1 MTSSP
6 TTPAPTFNLIRTAD
20 YEAMSRHGADLL
32 AQTLRQ
38 DPRALICLATG
49 GSPACTY
56 ELFAEQGRREPSLCR
71 EARFVK
77 LDEWGGLAA
86 SDPSSCEGYLRTKLV
101 EPLGL
106 RPEQLQ
112 GWRCQ
117 PADPPAECRRVAA
130 WLEANGPIDVCV
142 LGLGLNG
149 HLGFNEPAPAL
160 QSGPHVAKLSETSLS
175 HSMLSGDRTAI
186 PYGLT
191 IGMANILQSKRVVL
205 LVNGAHKQ
213 AALRRL
219 ATRQLTPDFPASFL
233 WLHPAFTLIA
243 DHAALDPEAWPV

>member
-1 MTSSP
+1 MTISP
-6 TTPAPTFNLIRTAD
+6 TNPWRPFTLIRTAD
-20 YEAMSRHGADLL
+20 YEAMSREGAALL
-32 AQTLRQ
+32 AQTLRR

-49 GSPACTY
+49 GSPARTY
-56 ELFAEQGRREPSLCR
+56 ELFAEAGRREPALCR
-71 EARFVK
+71 DARFVK

-86 SDPSSCEGYLRTKLV
+86 TDPSSCEGYLRAKLV

-106 RPEQLQ
+106 RPEQFQ

-117 PADPPAECRRVAA
+117 PADPAAECRRVAA
-130 WLEANGPIDVCV
+130 WLDANGPIDVCV

-160 QSGPHVAKLSETSLS
+160 QAGPHVAQLSATSLA
-175 HSMLSGDRTAI
+175 HSMLGGDRNAI

-191 IGMANILQSKRVVL
+191 IGMGNILQSRQVVL
-205 LVNGAHKQ
+205 LVNGPHKQ

-219 ATRQLTPDFPASFL
+219 ATREITPDFPASFL

-243 DHAALDPEAWPV
+243 DHAALDPAAWPA